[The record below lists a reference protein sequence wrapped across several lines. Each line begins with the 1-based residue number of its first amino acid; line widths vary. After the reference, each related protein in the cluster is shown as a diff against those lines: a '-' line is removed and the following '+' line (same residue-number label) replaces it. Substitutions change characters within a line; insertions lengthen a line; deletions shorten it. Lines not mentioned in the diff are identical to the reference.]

1 MTPIYKWN
9 ANLQI
14 ANQTIRRIRDSR
26 NWHTIRILAS
36 RRGFTLLEML
46 IALGIFSVVMIITV
60 GAVLA
65 LQQAQVK
72 ASRIQDMQDNLRFS
86 VESMTKEMRTGTDFL
101 PSGAI
106 SGLPNGYDQ
115 LVFTRS
121 DGVQIGYCRTSNAI
135 RKMTAIINCTSGAP
149 VTDDAIAV
157 EQLVFYV
164 IGNALGPSDGQP
176 RITIAL
182 RASSAD
188 PILATTF
195 RIQTTVTQR
204 LRDQ

>member
-121 DGVQIGYCRTSNAI
+121 DGVQIGYCRASNAI
-135 RKMTAIINCTSGAP
+135 RKMTAIINCASGAP

>member
-1 MTPIYKWN
+1 MKIGNSPPRPRG
-9 ANLQI
+9 A
-14 ANQTIRRIRDSR
+14 
-26 NWHTIRILAS
+26 

-46 IALGIFSVVMIITV
+46 IALGIFAVVMIIAV
-60 GAVLA
+60 GAVLS
-65 LQQAQVK
+65 LQQAQAK
-72 ASRIQDMQDNLRFS
+72 ASRIQDMQDNLRFT

-101 PSGAI
+101 PSGVI
-106 SGLPNGYDQ
+106 GGLPNGYGQ

-121 DGVQIGYCRTSNAI
+121 DGVQIGYCSASNAI
-135 RKMTAIINCTSGAP
+135 LKMTSTINCASGAP
-149 VTDDAIAV
+149 VTDDGIIV

-176 RITIAL
+176 RITISL
-182 RASSAD
+182 RAISAN

-195 RIQTTVTQR
+195 RIQTTVSQR

>member
-1 MTPIYKWN
+1 
-9 ANLQI
+9 
-14 ANQTIRRIRDSR
+14 
-26 NWHTIRILAS
+26 
-36 RRGFTLLEML
+36 
-46 IALGIFSVVMIITV
+46 
-60 GAVLA
+60 
-65 LQQAQVK
+65 
-72 ASRIQDMQDNLRFS
+72 
-86 VESMTKEMRTGTDFL
+86 
-101 PSGAI
+101 
-106 SGLPNGYDQ
+106 
-115 LVFTRS
+115 
-121 DGVQIGYCRTSNAI
+121 
-135 RKMTAIINCTSGAP
+135 MTAIINCASGAP